1 MEILRSKEYKLKRI
15 LDLSMILGGFI
26 FPLLW
31 PFWLI
36 VIFVVPPL
44 IWLEDRGPI
53 FYSQD
58 RIGKNKKI
66 FKVMKF
72 RTMTPDAEKIT
83 GAVWSKKDDPRITRI
98 GRLLRI
104 TAIDEIPQII
114 NIIKGEMSFVGPRAE
129 RPELHEKFVLEIND
143 FDKRLEVTPGLSGLA
158 QIKGSYDLEPKEK
171 LKFDM
176 EYSEK
181 MSLFFDLKI
190 ILTSVFNSLS
200 ARWDRPDR

>member
-15 LDLSMILGGFI
+15 LDLSMIFGGFI

-36 VIFVVPPL
+36 VIFVVPAL

-72 RTMTPDAEKIT
+72 RTMIPDAERIS
-83 GAVWSKKDDPRITRI
+83 GAVWSTKNDPRITKI
-98 GRLLRI
+98 GHILRR
-104 TAIDEIPQII
+104 TAIDEVPQLI

-129 RPELHEKFVLEIND
+129 RPELHDKFTKEIPN
-143 FDKRLEVTPGLSGLA
+143 FDKRLNITPGLSGLA
-158 QIKGSYDLEPKEK
+158 QINGSYDLAPEEK
-171 LKFDM
+171 IKFDI
-176 EYSEK
+176 EYSK
-181 MSLFFDLKI
+181 RMSLFFDIKI
-190 ILTSVFNSLS
+190 IIISVFNSIA
-200 ARWDRPDR
+200 ARWDQPDK

>member
-1 MEILRSKEYKLKRI
+1 MEILRPKEYKLKRI

>member
-1 MEILRSKEYKLKRI
+1 MEILRPKEYKLKRI

-83 GAVWSKKDDPRITRI
+83 GAVWSKKDDPRITQI

-104 TAIDEIPQII
+104 TAIDEIPQIL

>member
-1 MEILRSKEYKLKRI
+1 MEILRPKEYKLKRI
-15 LDLSMILGGFI
+15 LDLSMILGGLI

>member
-1 MEILRSKEYKLKRI
+1 MEILKSKEYKLKRI
-15 LDLSMILGGFI
+15 LDLSMIFGGFI